1 MKYVPFTRKYEWR
14 QNYWAQEQEPE
25 VDPPP
30 LYDGIGVG
38 IPMPIGTYATRKTT
52 QQQISSKRTLDSHTP
67 ITK

>member
-1 MKYVPFTRKYEWR
+1 MFHLLANTNGDRIIGHKSKK
-14 QNYWAQEQEPE
+14 PE

-52 QQQISSKRTLDSHTP
+52 QQQISSKRTLDSYTP

>member
-30 LYDGIGVG
+30 LYGGIGVG
-38 IPMPIGTYATRKTT
+38 IPMPIGTYATRKPT